1 MPGTVSELFPQRHAT
16 SLGMTHNEPPPLH
29 TTTSSLFY
37 QGSSTP
43 PAILVSSSHPL
54 LLTSH
59 PVLLFLILSSFFW
72 SCCGISLLLLHPFS
86 SSPSFP
92 PLSLSSC
99 WALNHP
105 LTPSLLAC
113 KLPFPFL
120 SKLLLRLPPSL
131 SSSYSLSEQCCV
143 ISRFQAEN
151 WPWKTASCG

>member
-1 MPGTVSELFPQRHAT
+1 MSQFYFDLYLSVCLSSSPWWQHTHYVKLQKAFWCQGLSVSCFPSGTQSPWAWLI
-16 SLGMTHNEPPPLH
+16 MNPPPTH
-29 TTTSSLFY
+29 THTHTNTSSLFY

-72 SCCGISLLLLHPFS
+72 SCSGISLLLLHPFS
-86 SSPSFP
+86 SSPSFL

-105 LTPSLLAC
+105 LTPSLLAR

-120 SKLLLRLPPSL
+120 S
-131 SSSYSLSEQCCV
+131 
-143 ISRFQAEN
+143 
-151 WPWKTASCG
+151 